1 MLENYAFPQF
11 EQIEQESNLKI
22 VFQQDGAPPH
32 FALRVRERLNE
43 KFPGQ
48 WIGRGGP
55 ILWPPRSPDLSPLD
69 FFLWGYVKDTVYKTP
84 VKDIQ
89 ELKTRITAAIDSV
102 THDMLANVWRGVSD
116 RLDLCRARNGGHV
129 ECV

>member
-1 MLENYAFPQF
+1 MN
-11 EQIEQESNLKI
+11 K
-22 VFQQDGAPPH
+22 
-32 FALRVRERLNE
+32 

-55 ILWPPRSPDLSPLD
+55 ILWTPRSPDHSPLD

-89 ELKTRITAAIDSV
+89 EIKTRITAAIDSV

-116 RLDLCRARNGGHV
+116 RLDLCHARNGGHV
-129 ECV
+129 ECVEKLHLM